1 MILLD
6 TNVISEPLKL
16 TGDVGVL
23 NWIDAQIIETL
34 YLSTISLA
42 ELRFGIA
49 ALAPGKRRNTLHTS
63 LEQRVLPLFLGRILP
78 FDAAASEAYAVLR
91 ARARVQGKAIAPADG
106 YIAATA
112 TIHGLIVATRDT
124 GPFEAAGLTVINPW
138 NSQHWRTNPS

>member
-16 TGDVGVL
+16 TGNVGVMT
-23 NWIDAQIIETL
+23 WIDAQIIESL

-49 ALAPGKRRNTLHTS
+49 ALAPGKRRDTLHAS
-63 LEQRVLPLFLGRILP
+63 LEQRILPLFVGRILP

-91 ARARVQGKAIAPADG
+91 ALARAQGKAIATADG

-112 TIHGLIVATRDT
+112 TRHGLIVATRDT
-124 GPFEAAGLTVINPW
+124 GPFEAAGLSVINPW
-138 NSQHWRTNPS
+138 NTQH

>member
-6 TNVISEPLKL
+6 TNVVSEPLKL
-16 TGDVGVL
+16 TGNVGVL
-23 NWIDAQIIETL
+23 TWMDAQTIETL
-34 YLSTISLA
+34 YLSAISLA

-49 ALAPGKRRNTLHTS
+49 ALPPGKRRDTLHSS
-63 LEQRVLPLFLGRILP
+63 LEQRIVPLFADRILP

-91 ARARVQGKAIAPADG
+91 ARARAQGKAIEPADG

-112 TIHGLIVATRDT
+112 IAHGLIVATRDT

-138 NSQHWRTNPS
+138 NTQH

>member
-16 TGDVGVL
+16 TADVAVL
-23 NWIDAQIIETL
+23 NWLDAQMIETL

-49 ALAPGKRRNTLHTS
+49 ALSPGKRRDTLHTS
-63 LEQRVLPLFLGRILP
+63 FEQRILPLFAGRILP
-78 FDAAASEAYAVLR
+78 FDAAASEANAVLR
-91 ARARVQGKAIAPADG
+91 ARARAQGKAIAPADG

-112 TIHGLIVATRDT
+112 ISHGLMVATRDT
-124 GPFEAAGLTVINPW
+124 GPFEAAGLRVINPW
-138 NSQHWRTNPS
+138 STP

>member
-6 TNVISEPLKL
+6 TNVVSEPLKASC
-16 TGDVGVL
+16 DVGVL
-23 NWIDAQIIETL
+23 TWIDAQIVETL

-49 ALAPGKRRNTLHTS
+49 ALPTGKRKDMLRAS
-63 LEQRVLPLFLGRILP
+63 FEQRILPLFIGRILP
-78 FDAAASEAYAVLR
+78 FDMAASEAYAMLR
-91 ARARVQGKAIAPADG
+91 ARARADGKAISPADG

-112 TIHGLIVATRDT
+112 MAHGLIVATRDT

-138 NSQHWRTNPS
+138 IQGH

>member
-6 TNVISEPLKL
+6 TNVVSEPLKL
-16 TGDVGVL
+16 TGNVGVL
-23 NWIDAQIIETL
+23 TWMDAQTIETL
-34 YLSTISLA
+34 YLSAISLA

-49 ALAPGKRRNTLHTS
+49 ALPPGKRRDTLHTS
-63 LEQRVLPLFLGRILP
+63 LEQRIVPLFADRILP

-91 ARARVQGKAIAPADG
+91 ARARAQGKAIAPADG

-112 TIHGLIVATRDT
+112 IAHGLIVATRDT

-138 NSQHWRTNPS
+138 NTQH

>member
-1 MILLD
+1 
-6 TNVISEPLKL
+6 LKL
-16 TGDVGVL
+16 TGDTGVL

-49 ALAPGKRRNTLHTS
+49 ALAPGKRRDTLHTS
-63 LEQRVLPLFLGRILP
+63 FEQRILPLFGGRILP
-78 FDAAASEAYAVLR
+78 FDAAASEAYTVLR
-91 ARARVQGKAIAPADG
+91 ARARAQGKAIAPADG

-112 TIHGLIVATRDT
+112 ISHGLIVATRDT

-138 NSQHWRTNPS
+138 QPQH

>member
-6 TNVISEPLKL
+6 TNVVSEPLKL
-16 TGDVGVL
+16 TSDAGVL
-23 NWIDAQIIETL
+23 TWIDAQIIETL

-49 ALAPGKRRNTLHTS
+49 ALAPGKRRDTLHTS
-63 LEQRVLPLFLGRILP
+63 LEQRILPLFAGRILP

-91 ARARVQGKAIAPADG
+91 ARARAQGKAIASADG

-112 TIHGLIVATRDT
+112 TSHSLIVATRDT

-138 NSQHWRTNPS
+138 EV